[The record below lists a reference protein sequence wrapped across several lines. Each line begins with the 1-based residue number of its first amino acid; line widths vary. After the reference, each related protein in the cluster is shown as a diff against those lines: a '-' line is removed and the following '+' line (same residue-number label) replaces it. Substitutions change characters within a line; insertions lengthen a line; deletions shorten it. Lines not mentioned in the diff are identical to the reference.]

1 LLIIV
6 NNVTT
11 DTPLRVVGCSL
22 GAYSSSPDS
31 SEELPEMASLV
42 SSADTTLHI
51 TVRFTTS
58 IPDLLL
64 DVPEPGETAVIAL
77 KHLIRSKLDPPT
89 SQHRFR
95 FIHAGKLLKDDDL
108 LSAVLKIPFPPP
120 RAPDPKGKGKA
131 VEPPPPR
138 VYINCSIGDALTSSE
153 LSAEAL
159 AATASTNKSK
169 KTGRSEVGNGG
180 SAQSAA
186 KTITTPAPRG
196 FTRLLTAGFTAA
208 EVNQLRLQFRSI
220 QSNIHTP
227 DTMPSPNTLLRM
239 EDAWIDDNAGNAGTG
254 AGNGGFDFGEDGL
267 GGGALDD
274 LLWGNV
280 MGFLWPLGC
289 IGWLIREG
297 GVWSRRRQIAVF
309 TGFVLSLTFG
319 MLRVV
324 S

>member
-1 LLIIV
+1 MSSFLDSSAP
-6 NNVTT
+6 TGP
-11 DTPLRVVGCSL
+11 TPLR
-22 GAYSSSPDS
+22 
-31 SEELPEMASLV
+31 
-42 SSADTTLHI
+42 I

-64 DVPEPGETAVIAL
+64 DIPDPSDTTVIAL
-77 KHLIRSKLDPPT
+77 KYLIRSQLEAPT
-89 SQHRFR
+89 SKHRFR
-95 FIHAGKLLKDDDL
+95 LIHSGKLLKDDDI
-108 LSAVLKIPFPPP
+108 LSSVLKIPPPPP

-138 VYINCSIGDALTSSE
+138 VYINCSIGDALSATE
-153 LSAEAL
+153 LGAEAL
-159 AATASTNKSK
+159 AATAKSK
-169 KTGRSEVGNGG
+169 KERDTSSDRKDGTIS
-180 SAQSAA
+180 QSTA
-186 KTITTPAPRG
+186 PAPRG
-196 FTRLLTAGFTAA
+196 FDRLLSGGFTPA
-208 EVNQLRLQFRSI
+208 EVNQLRLQFLSI

-227 DTMPSPNTLLRM
+227 DTMPSPSTLRQM
-239 EDAWIDDNAGNAGTG
+239 EDAWIDDNAGNTGSG
-254 AGNGGFDFGEDGL
+254 AGEGGFDFGDDGL

-289 IGWLIREG
+289 IGWIIREG

-309 TGFVLSLTFG
+309 TGFVLSITFG

>member
-1 LLIIV
+1 
-6 NNVTT
+6 
-11 DTPLRVVGCSL
+11 
-22 GAYSSSPDS
+22 
-31 SEELPEMASLV
+31 MASPLATLV
-42 SSADTTLHI
+42 DTTLHI

-64 DVPEPGETAVIAL
+64 DISEPDETTVIAL

-89 SQHRFR
+89 SQYRFR
-95 FIHAGKLLKDDDL
+95 FIHSGKLLKDDDI
-108 LSAVLKIPFPPP
+108 LSAVLKIPSPPP

-138 VYINCSIGDALTSSE
+138 VYINCSIGDVLSSSE
-153 LSAEAL
+153 LGAEAL
-159 AATASTNKSK
+159 AATASSKKSK
-169 KTGRSEVGNGG
+169 KNGRSEVGNGG
-180 SAQSAA
+180 STQSA
-186 KTITTPAPRG
+186 TTTTPAPRG
-196 FTRLLTAGFTAA
+196 FVRLLTAGFTPA

-227 DTMPSPNTLLRM
+227 ETMPSPNTLLRM
-239 EDAWIDDNAGNAGTG
+239 EDAWIDDNAGNAGAG

-274 LLWGNV
+274 LLWGNI

-319 MLRVV
+319 MLKVV

>member
-1 LLIIV
+1 
-6 NNVTT
+6 
-11 DTPLRVVGCSL
+11 
-22 GAYSSSPDS
+22 
-31 SEELPEMASLV
+31 MASALPV
-42 SSADTTLHI
+42 SAESTLHI

-64 DVPEPGETAVIAL
+64 DIVEPDETTVIAL

-95 FIHAGKLLKDDDL
+95 FIHSGKLLKDDDV
-108 LSAVLKIPFPPP
+108 LSAVLKIPSPPP
-120 RAPDPKGKGKA
+120 RIPDPNGKGKA
-131 VEPPPPR
+131 VEPVPSR
-138 VYINCSIGDALTSSE
+138 VYINCSIGDVLTSSE

-159 AATASTNKSK
+159 AATASTKKSK
-169 KTGRSEVGNGG
+169 KTGRSETGNGG
-180 SAQSAA
+180 QSA
-186 KTITTPAPRG
+186 TPTTTTPAPRG
-196 FTRLLTAGFTAA
+196 FTRLLTAGFTPA

-239 EDAWIDDNAGNAGTG
+239 EDSWIDDNAGNAGTG

-267 GGGALDD
+267 SGGALDD
-274 LLWGNV
+274 LLWGNI

>member
-1 LLIIV
+1 MAS
-6 NNVTT
+6 
-11 DTPLRVVGCSL
+11 PL
-22 GAYSSSPDS
+22 SSSID
-31 SEELPEMASLV
+31 V
-42 SSADTTLHI
+42 TLHI

-64 DVPEPGETAVIAL
+64 DVPGPDETTVIAL

-95 FIHAGKLLKDDDL
+95 FIHAGKLLKDDDI
-108 LSAVLKIPFPPP
+108 LSAVLKVPSPPP
-120 RAPDPKGKGKA
+120 RTPDPNGKGKA

-153 LSAEAL
+153 LAAEAL
-159 AATASTNKSK
+159 AATASTKKSK
-169 KTGRSEVGNGG
+169 KNGRSEVGNRGT
-180 SAQSAA
+180 AQIAA
-186 KTITTPAPRG
+186 TATATTTPAPRG

-227 DTMPSPNTLLRM
+227 DTMPSPNTMLRM

-254 AGNGGFDFGEDGL
+254 AGNGGFDFGDDGL

-274 LLWGNV
+274 LLWGNI

>member
-1 LLIIV
+1 MASLL
-6 NNVTT
+6 NSSAPESP
-11 DTPLRVVGCSL
+11 TPLRV
-22 GAYSSSPDS
+22 
-31 SEELPEMASLV
+31 
-42 SSADTTLHI
+42 

-64 DVPEPGETAVIAL
+64 DIPDPNETTVIAL
-77 KHLIRSKLDPPT
+77 KHLIRSKLEAPT
-89 SQHRFR
+89 SKHRFR
-95 FIHAGKLLKDDDL
+95 LIHSGKLLKDDDV
-108 LSAVLKIPFPPP
+108 LSAVLKIPAPPP
-120 RAPDPKGKGKA
+120 RAADPKGKGKA

-138 VYINCSIGDALTSSE
+138 VYINCSIGDVLDAAE

-159 AATASTNKSK
+159 AATASSQKTK
-169 KTGRSEVGNGG
+169 KERDVSSDRKDG
-180 SAQSAA
+180 SISQSTA
-186 KTITTPAPRG
+186 PAPRG
-196 FTRLLTAGFTAA
+196 FDRLLSGGFTPA
-208 EVNQLRLQFRSI
+208 EVNQLRLQFLSI

-227 DTMPSPNTLLRM
+227 DTMPSPETLRHM
-239 EDAWIDDNAGNAGTG
+239 EDAWIDDNAGNTG
-254 AGNGGFDFGEDGL
+254 AGAGEGGFDFGDDGL

-274 LLWGNV
+274 LLWGNI

-289 IGWLIREG
+289 IGWIIREG